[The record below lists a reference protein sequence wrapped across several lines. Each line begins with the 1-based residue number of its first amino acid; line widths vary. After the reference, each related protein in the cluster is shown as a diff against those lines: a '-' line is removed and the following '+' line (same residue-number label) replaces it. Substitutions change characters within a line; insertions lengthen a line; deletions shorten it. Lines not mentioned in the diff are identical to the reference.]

1 MPSTEHDE
9 LDPVFSWRLKAALDR
24 VTPPASLPRYASVS
38 MGRTRAWRVAPF
50 LLAGATVVLLAL
62 TATATTGSPN
72 PVVWTQH
79 AATTIQSVGHA
90 PETIPSPQ
98 PAPEQAPVNP
108 ARSAQA
114 APAPAATQRPQHDDS
129 PTRDGSEQAGESSQP
144 QPEPKESSD
153 QRSGHSGSGTTS
165 NSTSSGQSRSDSHN
179 ED

>member
-1 MPSTEHDE
+1 MPSTEHDG
-9 LDPVFSWRLKAALDR
+9 LNPVFGWRLKAALDR

-38 MGRTRAWRVAPF
+38 MGRARPWRVAPF

-90 PETIPSPQ
+90 PEAIPSPQ
-98 PAPEQAPVNP
+98 SAPEQAPVNP
-108 ARSAQA
+108 ARSAPV
-114 APAPAATQRPQHDDS
+114 APAPAATHQPQHGAS
-129 PTRDGSEQAGESSQP
+129 PTPGASEQPDESTQT
-144 QPEPKESSD
+144 QPEPTESSN

-165 NSTSSGQSRSDSHN
+165 NSTSSAPGRSDTHN